1 MRKKKLVDEQKDDI
15 LRKLDLKESFFMVFA
30 RDWINSEGNWCI
42 WGWENGRWTAFKQF
56 FSAGKASKPY
66 WLPLYSVF
74 SLSFV
79 FQSIKV
85 LTDFHL
91 AVFPLYQISH
101 CHSFKP
107 ISLQFSLPKRAS
119 NSSNPKKLA
128 APKNLP

>member
-1 MRKKKLVDEQKDDI
+1 MRKKKLVGEQKNDI

-30 RDWINSEGNWCI
+30 RDWMNSEGNWCI

-91 AVFPLYQISH
+91 RHFLFSFH
-101 CHSFKP
+101 CQNVP
-107 ISLQFSLPKRAS
+107 QTLQT
-119 NSSNPKKLA
+119 
-128 APKNLP
+128 PKNLLLQKISHNQTRKPKDTSTHHT